1 MYLATFMKFKIAG
14 LFRSLLGKGES
25 NQPEPTPVPDRS
37 VASPAVPPPNPQESQ
52 VPVSPNYYSLSQ
64 NPEET
69 STIPDPEHPNEI
81 AIPLLAIANTLP
93 MDLKAKLIGT
103 PAPGRMVYLPLE
115 NVINQL
121 AFGAVRI
128 SFGELRTLAPGIFV
142 SNLNSTFDSRPVTLP
157 LNEILGR
164 INPALL
170 ARRSPAQKFEVSD
183 EITGPFSGHG
193 RGISFTDQPLKGTPV
208 PPATPPRSVKPEPPS
223 AAKREVKPA
232 LPVLPARENKPAPPK
247 NFVPPPPPAAPS
259 IPYVEPPKPTR
270 TGNPNVIGSSLGN
283 GKGNGKSP
291 SNGNGNGSSQVDK
304 NKTGANPVLPPFKFT
319 TKPATPPVT
328 PNLPPQPSVQTPATP
343 MSMAPVTPV
352 TPARRPAAKPV
363 AEVQPTFSVWLQEL
377 AEKWPNEVK
386 AEIISQGLGSAKVP
400 LPFNAV
406 EPGLKRGRLT
416 LAWSELRTYMNP
428 DSSPSTVDDL
438 ELDLPL
444 NVVAPAFLAAQRKL
458 SAQKPS
464 RVAVSEEIP
473 NLFFGFPQPE
483 TAAPVTPAPAS
494 PAAPPIARGPSQSPT
509 TFRPSPLPRMA
520 PAADE
525 SSAAAIPAAPL
536 QNPLR
541 TGDTN
546 IYSNGGNGSSGTGE
560 SDFLQRSAS
569 PSTDFTNRQMQPK
582 DVVAHALALPGV
594 AGAVVA
600 LADGLKVAG
609 EVPPE
614 FNADTVA
621 AFLPQIF
628 ERVNQ
633 CTRELRMGSLNNVSF
648 TVGNIPW
655 KIFRVNSIYFA
666 TFGMADEAFPKA
678 ELAQLAAGLNRK
690 SK

>member
-25 NQPEPTPVPDRS
+25 NQPEPTPVPERS
-37 VASPAVPPPNPQESQ
+37 VASPSVSPPNLEESQ
-52 VPVSPNYYSLSQ
+52 ASASPNYYSLSH
-64 NPEET
+64 NSEET
-69 STIPDPEHPNEI
+69 PPLPEPEHPNEI
-81 AIPLLAIANTLP
+81 AIPLLAVANTLP

-103 PAPGRMVYLPLE
+103 PAPGRMIYLPLE

-142 SNLNSTFDSRPVTLP
+142 SNLNSSFDSRPVTLP

-164 INPALL
+164 INPAIL
-170 ARRSPAQKFEVSD
+170 ARRPTAQKFEVAD

-208 PPATPPRSVKPEPPS
+208 PPATPPRSVKPELPS
-223 AAKREVKPA
+223 VARRDVKPA
-232 LPVLPARENKPAPPK
+232 VPGVPTRENKPAAPK
-247 NFVPPPPPAAPS
+247 NFVPPPAPAAPS
-259 IPYVEPPKPTR
+259 IPYVEPPKPAR
-270 TGNPNVIGSSLGN
+270 TGNVDVIGNSPGN

-291 SNGNGNGSSQVDK
+291 SNGNGNGSSQFDK
-304 NKTGANPVLPPFKFT
+304 NKAGAGPVLPPFKFT
-319 TKPATPPVT
+319 TKPATPAT
-328 PNLPPQPSVQTPATP
+328 PPQPSAQAPAAP
-343 MSMAPVTPV
+343 ISMAPVTPV
-352 TPARRPAAKPV
+352 TPTRRSAPKPV

-377 AEKWPNEVK
+377 AEKWPNEIK
-386 AEIISQGLGSAKVP
+386 AEIIAQGLGSAKVP

-416 LAWSELRTYMNP
+416 LAWSELRSYLNP

-438 ELDLPL
+438 ELELPL
-444 NVVAPAFLAAQRKL
+444 HVVAPAFLAAQRKL
-458 SAQKPS
+458 SAQKQS

-483 TAAPVTPAPAS
+483 TPAPSAPAPAAPS
-494 PAAPPIARGPSQSPT
+494 APPIVRGPSQSPT
-509 TFRPSPLPRMA
+509 TFRPNPLPRMA
-520 PAADE
+520 PPAAE
-525 SSAAAIPAAPL
+525 TPAATMPSAPL
-536 QNPLR
+536 QQPLR
-541 TGDTN
+541 NGDTN

-560 SDFLQRSAS
+560 SDFLPRSAS
-569 PSTDFTNRQMQPK
+569 PSTDFLNRQMQPK
-582 DVVAHALALPGV
+582 DVVAQALSLPGV

-621 AFLPQIF
+621 AFLPQIY